1 MGELTVVVAE
11 RKQYPAAAGTVG
23 DEALQDAATPEG
35 GMLHSIQAYPAF
47 RMLMLGTLGS
57 SSAFWMYQV
66 AIGWLALELT
76 DSPLFVGLAGF
87 VGGIPLLLCSIPA
100 GVVID
105 RYDRRIVLL
114 LAQAGVMVV
123 SAVLAT
129 LIAIDAIEPW
139 SLLALVALN
148 GTIMTF
154 IFPVRTAMV
163 PGLVERADLANAV
176 ALMSAT
182 QNATRVFGPSLA
194 GVLIATIG
202 TSSTFAA
209 AAVAQGLALLGIWQ
223 LPESRS
229 APSTA
234 SGSRWDNVTL
244 GFRVVA
250 ATPVLMALIV
260 LALAPT
266 VLVMPYI
273 NLMPVFARDVL
284 GLGATGLGV
293 LLASTGL
300 GTVAGALAVARSSS
314 LRAHPRL
321 QALMAVGWS
330 LGVVAFAFTTH
341 VLVAVPVLFV
351 AGWLSAAFLAINQ
364 TALQLEVDDAV
375 RGRVLSIYLLTWGML
390 PIGQL
395 GVGALADAIGTP
407 IALAASCLLAVACI
421 GLIVRRFARPAP
433 SERALA

>member
-1 MGELTVVVAE
+1 MGELTVAVAE
-11 RKQYPAAAGTVG
+11 RKQYPAAAGTAG

-209 AAVAQGLALLGIWQ
+209 AAIAQGLALLGIWQ

-395 GVGALADAIGTP
+395 GVGALADVIGTP

-433 SERALA
+433 SGRALA

>member
-1 MGELTVVVAE
+1 
-11 RKQYPAAAGTVG
+11 
-23 DEALQDAATPEG
+23 
-35 GMLHSIQAYPAF
+35 
-47 RMLMLGTLGS
+47 
-57 SSAFWMYQV
+57 
-66 AIGWLALELT
+66 
-76 DSPLFVGLAGF
+76 
-87 VGGIPLLLCSIPA
+87 
-100 GVVID
+100 
-105 RYDRRIVLL
+105 
-114 LAQAGVMVV
+114 
-123 SAVLAT
+123 
-129 LIAIDAIEPW
+129 
-139 SLLALVALN
+139 
-148 GTIMTF
+148 
-154 IFPVRTAMV
+154 
-163 PGLVERADLANAV
+163 
-176 ALMSAT
+176 
-182 QNATRVFGPSLA
+182 
-194 GVLIATIG
+194 
-202 TSSTFAA
+202 
-209 AAVAQGLALLGIWQ
+209 
-223 LPESRS
+223 
-229 APSTA
+229 
-234 SGSRWDNVTL
+234 
-244 GFRVVA
+244 
-250 ATPVLMALIV
+250 MALIV

-284 GLGATGLGV
+284 DLGATGLGV

-395 GVGALADAIGTP
+395 GVGALADVIGTP

-433 SERALA
+433 SGRALA